1 MWQTTGPAAISVG
14 EDLFRSC
21 CAGSRVG
28 LSVANDGL
36 GTGRWLRQCSAG
48 MGGLT
53 YMIEKSAI
61 TGPAVAKAG
70 KTVIRHSDYDDLQC
84 LLLDLS
90 I

>member
-14 EDLFRSC
+14 EDLFQSC

-28 LSVANDGL
+28 LSVTNDGL
-36 GTGRWLRQCSAG
+36 GTGRWLHQCSG
-48 MGGLT
+48 VGGLT